1 VRVTHPFHPL
11 EGRQLVCVGER
22 YTRYG
27 TRLLLRVDEDH
38 VCSVPRR
45 WTDVVVPDPEIVL
58 GEGRALL
65 RVSDLLELADLVSR
79 LMGQERQTDERKAN
93 NAACVKGTA
102 PHASPRG
109 GDMAYIDGEQR
120 QKGAAPELD
129 SGGRVGIIGVTNGKI
144 ACPNEATAQTPR
156 PPRSSRRAR

>member
-1 VRVTHPFHPL
+1 VIHPFHPL

-58 GEGRALL
+58 GEGRALV

-79 LMGQERQTDERKAN
+79 LMGQERQTEERKAN
-93 NAACVKGTA
+93 NAARVKGTV
-102 PHASPRG
+102 PLASPRG
-109 GDMAYIDGEQR
+109 GDVSYIDGGSTSER
-120 QKGAAPELD
+120 RAPGLD
-129 SGGRVGIIGVTNGKI
+129 SGGLGGIIAVTTGEI